1 MTKNEYFDKLK
12 SKLWAR
18 VTTAIE
24 VKDKAKDK
32 IKIASKS
39 IKNLFIP
46 SGKRLE
52 NNVPILL
59 FKIDKSADVKD
70 LKKKKFKYI
79 YYIAGQDRIL
89 EIEGKNSNPID
100 NTIDYTNYFS
110 FLGHGLKEDLPKDN
124 FFVQREALN
133 VAREMVSFEREKYE
147 NFTLADFYSIKKPG
161 YFVRQEEVLSPNSTA
176 TDEEKKKYSKSD
188 TKKSITRIVY
198 FESEADIPTEK
209 PKYYVYMPELDRT
222 DVYDKIVDKNDVGYD
237 ILLRGTYLEKDALER
252 IKYNI
257 SSIAGSD
264 NVYTWQDVAN
274 TLSKSRTSYEAYL
287 INHSKIPIW
296 YDTKYNRNNEIKS
309 KIIYLAD
316 KDISVE
322 LKANEKLYLSRVIY
336 ACNQYHEN
344 GLLPMP
350 KDRSKDFTST
360 KLGVLK
366 DFINNFEKVDKMQ
379 GFDDLYCRLDDKFR
393 EATPKNSQVR

>member
-24 VKDKAKDK
+24 VKDKANDK

-70 LKKKKFKYI
+70 LKKKKFKFI

-110 FLGHGLKEDLPKDN
+110 FLGLGLKEDLPKDN

-133 VAREMVSFEREKYE
+133 VAREMVSFERERYE

-222 DVYDKIVDKNDVGYD
+222 DV
-237 ILLRGTYLEKDALER
+237 
-252 IKYNI
+252 
-257 SSIAGSD
+257 
-264 NVYTWQDVAN
+264 
-274 TLSKSRTSYEAYL
+274 
-287 INHSKIPIW
+287 
-296 YDTKYNRNNEIKS
+296 
-309 KIIYLAD
+309 
-316 KDISVE
+316 
-322 LKANEKLYLSRVIY
+322 
-336 ACNQYHEN
+336 
-344 GLLPMP
+344 
-350 KDRSKDFTST
+350 
-360 KLGVLK
+360 
-366 DFINNFEKVDKMQ
+366 
-379 GFDDLYCRLDDKFR
+379 
-393 EATPKNSQVR
+393 